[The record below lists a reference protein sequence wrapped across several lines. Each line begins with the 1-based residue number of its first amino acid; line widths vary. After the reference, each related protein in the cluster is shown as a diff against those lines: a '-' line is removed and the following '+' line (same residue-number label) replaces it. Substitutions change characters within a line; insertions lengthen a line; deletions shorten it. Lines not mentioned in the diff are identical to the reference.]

1 MNRWR
6 IPAWLESAVRE
17 RDTRCI
23 YCQVEFVKEAAHSQR
38 PSWEHIVNDARIVTI
53 ENIALCCRACNSS
66 KGQKD
71 LVVWLESDYCKRLG
85 ISPETVAEPAKEFL
99 LKAIN
104 LDQRHYLGACDG

>member
-6 IPAWLESAVRE
+6 IPAWLESTVRE
-17 RDTRCI
+17 RDKHCI
-23 YCQVEFVKEAAHSQR
+23 YCRVEFFKENAHGKR
-38 PSWEHIVNDARIVTI
+38 ASWEHIVNDARIVTR

-85 ISPETVAEPAKEFL
+85 ISPETVAEPVKAFL
-99 LKAIN
+99 LKVLARPPN
-104 LDQRHYLGACDG
+104 